1 MKIPARLALAATLV
15 AVCAGCNHKA
25 KVSDKDIQ
33 NRPSPEMFSTSDRG
47 SETANNYAYMRNIQ
61 HRSFVD
67 DWNRTWLIDNP
78 SRLSPYPI
86 VDMSGNP
93 R

>member
-1 MKIPARLALAATLV
+1 MRTPARVVLV
-15 AVCAGCNHKA
+15 ALVAACGACSSKPNVSTKA
-25 KVSDKDIQ
+25 IQ
-33 NRPSPEMFSTSDRG
+33 NHPSPEMFSTSDR
-47 SETANNYAYMRNIQ
+47 SAETANNYAYMRNIQ

-67 DWNRTWLIDNP
+67 DFNRAFLIDNP